1 MSNLCYMR
9 CGNTILISSIF
20 DIEMFGCLQLM
31 GIGRFFS
38 NQSYRSSNIAAFG
51 DNLSNSILVLL
62 NVAK

>member
-1 MSNLCYMR
+1 MSNLCSMR

-20 DIEMFGCLQLM
+20 DIEMFGWLQLM

-38 NQSYRSSNIAAFG
+38 NQSYRSSSIAAFG
-51 DNLSNSILVLL
+51 DNLSNSMLVLL